1 MIPNVVRGNGFRGAL
16 DYIFDTQAQAQG
28 ESLKEP
34 AIIDSN
40 MAGQTARAL
49 ATEFG
54 VVRQLNRRCK
64 NPVWHVSLA
73 FASGEVPTDEQL
85 ERIPA
90 LFIDKVG
97 AQAGDGE
104 QGMTSEQ
111 NQWVAVIHRDK
122 AHLHLHLLLNRIN
135 YQGQVC
141 YCKWDKNRAQA
152 ACREI
157 EQELGLVVVKG
168 DSSRLFLD
176 GRLVARLE
184 QDAERTGVVDP
195 RLERYRRERQASLE
209 ASHAA
214 RDRRATAALRATA
227 GSVSDGDPIGVAGAG
242 VGSSTRDAEPAT
254 TPDPG
259 LEPFK
264 RELERKSQRKSQ
276 RKLLAGLDHFLSTAA
291 EESHQPGD
299 LQNRADHDLQRD
311 REGVQPVHSGN
322 EGGEQAVA
330 SRHSQPASP
339 SAGAGSDGRQP
350 AKPAPEART
359 VPVKAPVRRPKAP
372 SAYER

>member
-16 DYIFDTQAQAQG
+16 DYVFDTKAQG

-40 MAGQTARAL
+40 MEGQTARAL

-73 FASGEVPTDEQL
+73 FAIGEVPTDEQL

-104 QGMTSEQ
+104 QGIHSEQ

-135 YQGQVC
+135 YEGQVC

-157 EQELGLVVVKG
+157 EQELGLVAVKG

-184 QDAERTGVVDP
+184 QDAESTGVVDS

-209 ASHAA
+209 ATHAR
-214 RDRRATAALRATA
+214 RDRPEAAEIRATA
-227 GSVSDGDPIGVAGAG
+227 GSVSDGDPVGIASAG

-254 TPDPG
+254 TPNPG
-259 LEPFK
+259 LGHLKQQF
-264 RELERKSQRKSQ
+264 ERQ
-276 RKLLAGLDHFLSTAA
+276 LLAGLDRLP
-291 EESHQPGD
+291 EPPNGEGQKPGD
-299 LQNRADHDLQRD
+299 LQNRSDDGPQRE
-311 REGVQPVHSGN
+311 RGGVQPLRSSN
-322 EGGEQAVA
+322 EGGAPAVE
-330 SRHSQPASP
+330 SRSSQPASQN
-339 SAGAGSDGRQP
+339 AGTGGDDRQP
-350 AKPAPEART
+350 AKPAPEERT
-359 VPVKAPVRRPKAP
+359 VRVKPVQRPKTP

>member
-16 DYIFDTQAQAQG
+16 DYVFDTQSQRQG

-73 FASGEVPTDEQL
+73 FAIGEVPTDEQL

-122 AHLHLHLLLNRIN
+122 AHLHLHLLLNRIR
-135 YQGQVC
+135 YDGQVC

-152 ACREI
+152 ACREL
-157 EQELGLVVVKG
+157 EQELGLVAVKG
-168 DSSRLFLD
+168 DSPRLFLD

-184 QDAERTGVVDP
+184 QDAERTGMVDP

-209 ASHAA
+209 ATHAR
-214 RDRRATAALRATA
+214 RDRPEAAEIRATA
-227 GSVSDGDPIGVAGAG
+227 GSVSDGDPAGIAGEG

-254 TPDPG
+254 APDPG
-259 LEPFK
+259 LEQFK
-264 RELERKSQRKSQ
+264 RQLERQSKRQLERQ
-276 RKLLAGLDHFLSTAA
+276 LLAGLDHLLSPAA
-291 EESHQPGD
+291 GESRAPGD
-299 LQNRADHDLQRD
+299 LQKRADHDLQRD
-311 REGVQPVHSGN
+311 RGGVQPVHSGVQ
-322 EGGEQAVA
+322 GGEPAVE
-330 SRHSQPASP
+330 SRKRQPERPNA
-339 SAGAGSDGRQP
+339 SAGGDGRQP

-359 VPVKAPVRRPKAP
+359 VPVKAPVRRSKAP
-372 SAYER
+372 IDYER

>member
-16 DYIFDTQAQAQG
+16 DYIFDTQAQRQS

-34 AIIDSN
+34 AIIESN
-40 MAGQTARAL
+40 MAGQNARAL

-73 FASGEVPTDEQL
+73 FAIGEVPTDEQL

-97 AQAGDGE
+97 VQAGDGE
-104 QGMTSEQ
+104 KGIHSEQ
-111 NQWVAVIHRDK
+111 NQWVAVIHRDT

-135 YQGQVC
+135 YEGQVC

-157 EQELGLVVVKG
+157 EQELGLVAVKG
-168 DSSRLFLD
+168 DSPRLFLD

-184 QDAERTGVVDP
+184 QVAERTGVVDP
-195 RLERYRRERQASLE
+195 RLERYRRERKASLE
-209 ASHAA
+209 ASHAE
-214 RDRRATAALRATA
+214 RDRREAAEIRATV
-227 GSVSDGDPIGVAGAG
+227 GGVSDGDPIGVAGAD

-254 TPDPG
+254 APDPG
-259 LEPFK
+259 LEQFK
-264 RELERKSQRKSQ
+264 RELERQSKRQ
-276 RKLLAGLDHFLSTAA
+276 LLAGLDHFLSTAA
-291 EESHQPGD
+291 EESGQPGD

-311 REGVQPVHSGN
+311 RVGVQPVHSGVQ
-322 EGGEQAVA
+322 GGEQGVE
-330 SRHSQPASP
+330 SRNSQPERP
-339 SAGAGSDGRQP
+339 NAGAGGDGRQST
-350 AKPAPEART
+350 KPTPEKMAI
-359 VPVKAPVRRPKAP
+359 PVKPSVRQKKVPID
-372 SAYER
+372 YER

>member
-16 DYIFDTQAQAQG
+16 DYVFDTKAQG

-40 MAGQTARAL
+40 MEGQTARAL
-49 ATEFG
+49 ASEFG

-73 FASGEVPTDEQL
+73 FAIGEVPTDEQL

-104 QGMTSEQ
+104 QGIHSEQ

-135 YQGQVC
+135 YEGQVC

-157 EQELGLVVVKG
+157 EQELGLVAVKG
-168 DSSRLFLD
+168 DSPRLFLD

-184 QDAERTGVVDP
+184 QEAKRTGVVDP

-209 ASHAA
+209 ASYARRNGSEAA
-214 RDRRATAALRATA
+214 EIRATV
-227 GSVSDGDPIGVAGAG
+227 GGVSDGDPIGVAGAG
-242 VGSSTRDAEPAT
+242 VGSSTRDAESAT
-254 TPDPG
+254 DPDPG
-259 LEPFK
+259 LEQFK
-264 RELERKSQRKSQ
+264 RQLERQLQ
-276 RKLLAGLDHFLSTAA
+276 AHLGHLLSTATG
-291 EESHQPGD
+291 ESHQPGD

-311 REGVQPVHSGN
+311 RGGVQPVHSGVQ
-322 EGGEQAVA
+322 GGEPAVE

-339 SAGAGSDGRQP
+339 SAGARSDGHQP
-350 AKPAPEART
+350 ARTIPEKRV
-359 VPVKAPVRRPKAP
+359 VPVKPSVRRKKVPID
-372 SAYER
+372 YER